1 MFNITER
8 PTATGTL
15 LVDTQQNL
23 PHQETAVQIEY
34 NSIRGH
40 IVSEIREEIESVIAQ
55 KLKPLLENSESLIK
69 SVKEAYA
76 HQLKVLKEELNC
88 KNKIMNTLTKI
99 IENFGNDKCDTQ
111 PVPLTNFGKAK
122 PIINQKNN
130 SKVTII
136 NSKISS
142 KELGENSKEIVALTQ
157 SELLTSLRS

>member
-1 MFNITER
+1 M
-8 PTATGTL
+8 
-15 LVDTQQNL
+15 
-23 PHQETAVQIEY
+23 
-34 NSIRGH
+34 
-40 IVSEIREEIESVIAQ
+40 
-55 KLKPLLENSESLIK
+55 
-69 SVKEAYA
+69 KEAYA

-88 KNKIMNTLTKI
+88 KNTSMNTLTKI

-142 KELGENSKEIVALTQ
+142 KELGENSKEMVALTQ
-157 SELLTSLRS
+157 SELLTSLSS